1 MQHKQSQFDE
11 LKMVEYALE
20 GDLDAFNR
28 LVMEYQDLAYNV
40 AYRVLGER
48 TAAEDA
54 VQDAFISAFRKLKS
68 FRGGSFKAWLLRIV
82 TNACYDE
89 LRRQKRRPMVPLQP
103 TDAEDDEI
111 ESPSW
116 LEDPG
121 ETPEESALREEL
133 SQAIQNCLNSLDHD
147 FRIVVVLVDIQ
158 GMDYAE
164 AAETANTPLGT
175 IKSRLARARMRL
187 QDCLRGFGELLPE
200 IFRLEGERISQ

>member
-1 MQHKQSQFDE
+1 MQEKQSQFDE
-11 LKMVEYALE
+11 LKMVDYALE

-40 AYRVLGER
+40 AFRVLGER

-54 VQDAFISAFRKLKS
+54 VQDAFISAYRKLKT

-89 LRRQKRRPMVPLQP
+89 LRRQKRRPIVPLQP
-103 TDAEDDEI
+103 SDSEDEEI

-121 ETPEESALREEL
+121 ESPEETALREEL
-133 SQAIQNCLNSLDHD
+133 SQVIQNCLNSLDHD

-158 GMDYAE
+158 GLDYAE

-175 IKSRLARARMRL
+175 IKSRLARARVRL

-200 IFRLEGERISQ
+200 VFRLEGERNSQ

>member
-1 MQHKQSQFDE
+1 
-11 LKMVEYALE
+11 
-20 GDLDAFNR
+20 
-28 LVMEYQDLAYNV
+28 
-40 AYRVLGER
+40 
-48 TAAEDA
+48 
-54 VQDAFISAFRKLKS
+54 
-68 FRGGSFKAWLLRIV
+68 
-82 TNACYDE
+82 
-89 LRRQKRRPMVPLQP
+89 LQP

>member
-40 AYRVLGER
+40 AFRVLGEQ

-121 ETPEESALREEL
+121 ETPEETALREEL
-133 SQAIQNCLNSLDHD
+133 SQAIQNCLNSLDND